1 MLKNDVLDL
10 FSTSRDHAVS
20 GEEIARTLG
29 VSRAAVNQAVRALR
43 SDGYVIEAAT
53 RKGYRLL
60 SRPDVL
66 SEAEILPAL
75 NREGNLFTLQTF
87 EVIDSTNDWLKVHF
101 RELGDFTAVVADQQ
115 SGGRGRMG
123 RSFVSPKGAGV
134 YLSVLLK
141 PLKPLSDF
149 RCITAM
155 TAVAAA
161 DAVEEVSG
169 VRPGIKWP
177 NDLVMNGKK
186 IAGILTEMSLEG
198 ETGALQYIVV
208 GIGVN
213 VHEMPEDFPEEIR
226 AIAGSIRSQSGQ
238 SIRRAELAAALLNA
252 FGRIFPD
259 LPGHQK
265 SSHEKYLH
273 DCLNL
278 GQKVLVV
285 RDGSEQE
292 AEAIAVDPD
301 FGLTVRYPDGSEE
314 TVRTGEV
321 SVRGLYGYV

>member
-1 MLKNDVLDL
+1 MLKDEVLKKL
-10 FSTSRDHAVS
+10 SEQEVPLS
-20 GEEIARTLG
+20 GEEIARAFH
-29 VSRAAVNQAVRALR
+29 VSRAAVHQAIEALR
-43 SDGYVIEAAT
+43 QEGYEIEAAT

-60 SRPDVL
+60 SRPDAL
-66 SEAEILPAL
+66 TEAEICPAL
-75 NREGNLFTLQTF
+75 GTDGQRFSLHVFRT
-87 EVIDSTNDWLKVHF
+87 IDSTNNWLKAHF
-101 RELGDFTAVVADQQ
+101 GELRDFTAAISGHQ

-123 RSFVSPKGAGV
+123 RSFLSPAGAGV

-141 PLKPLSDF
+141 PAAPLSDY

-161 DAVEEVSG
+161 DAVEQISG
-169 VRPGIKWP
+169 IRPGIKWP
-177 NDLVMNGKK
+177 NDLVMNGRK

-208 GIGVN
+208 GIGIN
-213 VHEMPEDFPEEIR
+213 VHEKAEDFPEELR
-226 AIAGSIRSQSGQ
+226 DIAGSIRSQSGKV
-238 SIRRAELAAALLNA
+238 IRRAELAAALLDA

-259 LPGHQK
+259 LSAYQK
-265 SSHEKYLH
+265 SSHEKYLR

-278 GQKVLVV
+278 GKKVLVLK
-285 RDGSEQE
+285 DGASLE
-292 AEAIAVDPD
+292 AEALTIDPD
-301 FGLTVRYPDGSEE
+301 FGLIVRYPDGSTE

>member
-1 MLKNDVLDL
+1 MLKDEVLKML
-10 FSTSRDHAVS
+10 SQGPRPVS
-20 GEEIARTLG
+20 GEEIARSLR
-29 VSRAAVNQAVRALR
+29 VSRAAVNQAVAALR
-43 SDGYVIEAAT
+43 AEGYGIEAAT
-53 RKGYRLL
+53 RKGYKLL

-66 SEAEILPAL
+66 SEAEILPSL
-75 NREGNLFTLQTF
+75 DEKGRRFTLRVFQA
-87 EVIDSTNDWLKVHF
+87 IDSTNDWLKAHY
-101 RELGDFTAVVADQQ
+101 RELPDFTAAIADQQ

-123 RSFVSPKGAGV
+123 RSFVSPPSAGV
-134 YLSVLLK
+134 YLSVLLRPEA
-141 PLKPLSDF
+141 PLQDF

-161 DAVEEVSG
+161 DAIEKVSG
-169 VRPGIKWP
+169 LRPGIKWP
-177 NDLVMNGKK
+177 NDLVAGGKK

-208 GIGVN
+208 GIGIN
-213 VHEMPEDFPEEIR
+213 VHEKPEDFPEEIR
-226 AIAGSIRSQSGQ
+226 QIAGSLASQGAPE
-238 SIRRAELAAALLNA
+238 IRRAELAAELLNA

-259 LPGHQK
+259 LPAHQK

-278 GQKVLVV
+278 GKKVLVLK
-285 RDGSEQE
+285 DGGTLE
-292 AEAIAVDPD
+292 AEAVSVDPD
-301 FGLTVRYPDGSEE
+301 FGLTVRYPDGREE